1 MKMQKGFTLIEL
13 MIVVAIVGI
22 LAAIAVPAYKDYT
35 IRAKVSECAASL
47 SACKASVTEYYNTMA
62 AFPPS
67 IVSAG
72 CSTSASQYCSGILVT
87 SDITHGGISTNV
99 LATSTGVPAN
109 CELTLTAHE
118 TAGHEIDA
126 WNGSTT
132 CNPKYVP
139 ANFR

>member
-35 IRAKVSECAASL
+35 IRAKVSECAAAL
-47 SACKASVTEYYNTMA
+47 SACKASVTEYYNTLA

-67 IVSAG
+67 VVSAG
-72 CSTSASQYCSGILVT
+72 CSTSASQYC
-87 SDITHGGISTNV
+87 GGITSADQVITNSV
-99 LATSTGVPAN
+99 LSATTGVPAN
-109 CELTLTAHE
+109 CTLSLTAVV
-118 TAGHEIDA
+118 AGNEITG
-126 WNGSTT
+126 WTGSTG
-132 CNPKYVP
+132 CDPKYVP